1 MRKRLLALLTALGC
15 AVTSTAFARVPTPTP
30 TPKPTPKPTTT
41 ENTHK
46 WDPLH
51 NASHSLWDFEYHNKW
66 EKTPAP
72 TPTFPAD
79 RKDYKKVS
87 YPDAVRYFSSYEDT
101 FVQMTGYV
109 YEFWFDEDDPTTA
122 WWWMSSKKNG
132 DGNYALVC
140 YKRFTKL
147 NWHGANVDQFVYNDK
162 TTVYGRLI
170 DTKDYDTTEGQT
182 FTAPVMDAHLL
193 TYWHD

>member
-30 TPKPTPKPTTT
+30 TPKPTPSSTT
-41 ENTHK
+41 
-46 WDPLH
+46 
-51 NASHSLWDFEYHNKW
+51 ASHSLWDFEYHNKW

-79 RKDYKKVS
+79 RKNYKKVS

-132 DGNYALVC
+132 TGNYALV
-140 YKRFTKL
+140 RSEGFTQFS
-147 NWHGANVDQFVYNDK
+147 GEGTDVDLVVFNAK
-162 TTVYGRLI
+162 TAVYGQLI
-170 DTKDYDTTEGQT
+170 DTKDYNTTDGQT
-182 FTAPVMDAHLL
+182 FTAPVIDAHLL
-193 TYWHD
+193 TYWYD

>member
-15 AVTSTAFARVPTPTP
+15 AVTSTAFARFQGATPAPKVTPRPTPTA
-30 TPKPTPKPTTT
+30 TAV
-41 ENTHK
+41 E
-46 WDPLH
+46 
-51 NASHSLWDFEYHNKW
+51 SHSLWDFEYYNKGK
-66 EKTPAP
+66 KTPVP

-79 RKDYKKVS
+79 RKNYKKVS

-132 DGNYALVC
+132 TGNYALV
-140 YKRFTKL
+140 RSEGFTQFS
-147 NWHGANVDQFVYNDK
+147 WEGTNVDQFVYNDK
-162 TTVYGRLI
+162 TAVYGQLI
-170 DTKDYDTTEGQT
+170 DTKDYNTTDGQT
-182 FTAPVMDAHLL
+182 FTAPVIDAHLL
-193 TYWHD
+193 TYWYD

>member
-15 AVTSTAFARVPTPTP
+15 AVTSTAFARVTTPTP
-30 TPKPTPKPTTT
+30 TPKPTPSSTT
-41 ENTHK
+41 
-46 WDPLH
+46 
-51 NASHSLWDFEYHNKW
+51 ASQSLWGHQFKK
-66 EKTPAP
+66 KTPAP

-79 RKDYKKVS
+79 RKNYKKVS

-140 YKRFTKL
+140 QKRFTKL
-147 NWHGANVDQFVYNDK
+147 NWEGANIDQFVYNDK

-170 DTKDYDTTEGQT
+170 DTQNYNTTDGQT